1 MRIILVTL
9 TPIIHISLR
18 GAWKHLVSMRGQQA
32 QLEENLDEMM
42 YLLYKYKSET
52 KKGQNYDQEELI
64 QHDKILQRLLESTY
78 RIYNSISAFVDDAS
92 GTTTSTTTSYGTT
105 TSASSPSV
113 GTTVASAISGD
124 RIILS
129 PTSTTNNGQNSDSF
143 RALARRDYATSGAY
157 GRSGT
162 GFLATS
168 SFQPSRG
175 GPDDNIVILEQQIQ
189 LLKSSVKAL
198 ATR

>member
-1 MRIILVTL
+1 
-9 TPIIHISLR
+9 
-18 GAWKHLVSMRGQQA
+18 MRGQQA

-78 RIYNSISAFVDDAS
+78 RIYDSISAFVDDAS
-92 GTTTSTTTSYGTT
+92 GTTTTTSYGS
-105 TSASSPSV
+105 TSGVVSPSSSPSV
-113 GTTVASAISGD
+113 GSTVASAISGN
-124 RIILS
+124 RVMLS
-129 PTSTTNNGQNSDSF
+129 PISAPSNNNGQNSDSS
-143 RALARRDYATSGAY
+143 RALARRDYATSGYRTA
-157 GRSGT
+157 GAGT
-162 GFLATS
+162 GALATS
-168 SFQPSRG
+168 SFQPRGG

-198 ATR
+198 ATRYVCTQACVYVYCSKRYYSNI